1 MTIIVLKIVPLIFE
15 GIEGFMVSRPAELP
29 REPLVKRC
37 VSLSTHTASIR
48 RTLLAFL
55 HASAQTN
62 SAVFLIFLQ
71 EK

>member
-1 MTIIVLKIVPLIFE
+1 MTIRMVNSITLILQR
-15 GIEGFMVSRPAELP
+15 IKALMVSRPAELP

-37 VSLSTHTASIR
+37 VSLSTLR
-48 RTLLAFL
+48 QTLLAFL